1 MLDVAERAGVSKA
14 SVSRFIGDDRA
25 LLSDAIA
32 LRIEQAIDEL
42 GYRPNQMARGLK
54 RGRTRLIGMLV
65 ADIRNPYSIAVM
77 HGVETACRQHGYS
90 LVVCNT
96 DRDDEQERQHLAALR
111 AYNIEGLIVNTLGHH
126 LDQLLE
132 LQREMPLV
140 LVDRKV
146 EPLHSDLVGLDNPVA
161 VRMAVEHLEQQGYR
175 DLLLVTEATD
185 GTSSRLERLD
195 SFKAEMTNRPTL
207 TGAVLELDGE
217 LEQRL
222 QKFLGKSGPKALF
235 CANGIAALAC
245 TRALKNLG
253 CDLFDDVGLIALDD
267 LDWYPLVGNGITAL
281 AQPTEAIGASAFDCL
296 LKRLRGDSQPPR
308 TLDFLSTTM
317 HKYPVSISLSS
328 YGADLVRQQGQ
339 LSFVEVLAAA
349 GAQRIEWREELL
361 TTEQPHEL
369 AQAAADQGLECV
381 FSSPLELWVA
391 GRSQPN
397 AELAATLDRA
407 QAFGARWLKVSLGYF
422 TDTNDLDSLSALLNR
437 HPVKLLVEN
446 DQTLHGGRIEPMQ
459 RFFNEIERLAVPV
472 KMTFD
477 IGNWQWQDQSATT
490 AARLLGRHVDYLHC
504 KAVARRADG
513 KLVALPPGAAD
524 LHLWEQLLKHMTQGI
539 TRAVEFPLQG
549 NDLVPVT
556 AQQVATLAVL
566 GQPRVENA
574 HV

>member
-1 MLDVAERAGVSKA
+1 
-14 SVSRFIGDDRA
+14 
-25 LLSDAIA
+25 
-32 LRIEQAIDEL
+32 
-42 GYRPNQMARGLK
+42 
-54 RGRTRLIGMLV
+54 
-65 ADIRNPYSIAVM
+65 
-77 HGVETACRQHGYS
+77 
-90 LVVCNT
+90 
-96 DRDDEQERQHLAALR
+96 
-111 AYNIEGLIVNTLGHH
+111 
-126 LDQLLE
+126 
-132 LQREMPLV
+132 
-140 LVDRKV
+140 
-146 EPLHSDLVGLDNPVA
+146 
-161 VRMAVEHLEQQGYR
+161 
-175 DLLLVTEATD
+175 
-185 GTSSRLERLD
+185 
-195 SFKAEMTNRPTL
+195 
-207 TGAVLELDGE
+207 
-217 LEQRL
+217 
-222 QKFLGKSGPKALF
+222 
-235 CANGIAALAC
+235 
-245 TRALKNLG
+245 
-253 CDLFDDVGLIALDD
+253 
-267 LDWYPLVGNGITAL
+267 
-281 AQPTEAIGASAFDCL
+281 
-296 LKRLRGDSQPPR
+296 
-308 TLDFLSTTM
+308 M

-339 LSFVEVLAAA
+339 LSFVSVLAAA

-361 TTEQPHEL
+361 TTEQPLEL

-397 AELAATLDRA
+397 AELATTLDRA

-459 RFFNEIERLAVPV
+459 RFFNEVERLAVPV

-513 KLVALPPGAAD
+513 KLVALPPGVAD

-549 NDLVPVT
+549 DDLVQVT
-556 AQQVATLAVL
+556 AQQVAALAVL
-566 GQPRVENA
+566 GQPRMENA